1 MKNLLM
7 VFFFAACFAVTGANA
22 QNCTPKQVAECKMAP
37 CVSACKGSAAA
48 ATTQPVGVAAL
59 ASFTPEAITAS
70 CLPAN
75 ASEKE
80 IKACQAKCT
89 GTSTNTAFMSTP
101 GATHQGCTPAPACQG
116 KATAVANPTPAPAAK
131 SAKQ

>member
-7 VFFFAACFAVTGANA
+7 IFFFVAGIAVSTANA

-37 CVSACKGSAAA
+37 CASACKGSTASASV
-48 ATTQPVGVAAL
+48 QPVGVVAL
-59 ASFTPEAITAS
+59 ASFTPEAISAS

-75 ASEKE
+75 ASEKD

-89 GTSTNTAFMSTP
+89 GNTASLMP
-101 GATHQGCTPAPACQG
+101 GGTSVSAPQGCTPAPASQV
-116 KATAVANPTPAPAAK
+116 KVASQASPAPVCAAK
-131 SAKQ
+131 PIKQ